1 RGFGEVG
8 VADGGVVSCIS
19 TNNASFG
26 PDFETL
32 STLSS
37 FAFGKLNEKISSV
50 TRVGISSH
58 KPAIMSRNKL
68 PQVERTTIAGS
79 MEIPRM
85 LNGLWQLAGGH
96 DQDVDISSAAAN
108 VAPLIDAGLDGFD
121 VADHY
126 GPAELVIGHHRLA
139 SPHRPVV
146 AFTKWC
152 PAESDGS
159 FGNAEKAVD
168 LALRRTGGEKVEV
181 MQFHAWDYS
190 DPTWLLNIA
199 HLQALQR
206 KGKIG
211 HIGVT
216 NFDAAHLEML
226 IDSGV
231 DVVTNQVSLSVIDRR
246 VLTGRMGNVCKER
259 GVGVLA
265 YGTLLGGFLSE
276 RWVGAAEPTE
286 TEEEGMNWSL
296 RKYLRFIR
304 AAGGWE
310 PFQNVLSVLRDVAKK
325 HGVSIAAVATRWVL
339 DVPFVKAVIVGTRL
353 SEDSGRYMKKN
364 MAAFGIVL
372 DGEDRAAIEAAQ
384 EGLGDVP
391 GDCGDEYRRAP
402 FLTASGNLRDH
413 VGEGDDVRR
422 VEEAVA
428 EGKRVEVGS
437 GSKWESVCGYS
448 RAVRV
453 GDVVRVSGTTATPPP
468 GLEMKVVGGTSARS
482 QTVAA
487 LDIIE
492 GSLKRL
498 GGSMAD
504 VVRTR
509 VMLRR
514 EEDVGAVSEVHGWV
528 FGCHGVRPANT
539 TTTAGLIGEE
549 VLVEI
554 EAEAVVSS
562 GASVVRM

>member
-1 RGFGEVG
+1 M
-8 VADGGVVSCIS
+8 
-19 TNNASFG
+19 T
-26 PDFETL
+26 P
-32 STLSS
+32 
-37 FAFGKLNEKISSV
+37 
-50 TRVGISSH
+50 TR
-58 KPAIMSRNKL
+58 L
-68 PQVERTTIAGS
+68 PQIERTTIAGS
-79 MEIPRM
+79 IEIPRM

-96 DQDVDISSAAAN
+96 DQDVDVAAAAAN
-108 VAPLIDAGLDGFD
+108 MSPLIDAGLDGFD

-126 GPAELVIGHHRLA
+126 GPAELVIGHHRLS
-139 SPHRPVV
+139 SPRRPVV

-159 FGNAEKAVD
+159 FATAEKAVD
-168 LALRRTGGEKVEV
+168 LARRRTGGEKIEV

-190 DPTWLLNIA
+190 DPVWLRNIA

-206 KGKIG
+206 AGKINK
-211 HIGVT
+211 IGVT

-226 IDSGV
+226 LDSGV

-246 VLTGRMGNVCKER
+246 VLTGRMGKVCKER

-265 YGTLLGGFLSE
+265 YGTLLGGFLGE
-276 RWVGAAEPTE
+276 KWVGAAEPAE
-286 TEEEGMNWSL
+286 SEEMNWSL

-304 AAGGWE
+304 AAGGWDA
-310 PFQNVLSVLRDVAKK
+310 FQKVLSVLREVAKK
-325 HGVSIAAVATRWVL
+325 HEVSIAAVATRWVL
-339 DVPFVKAVIVGTRL
+339 DGPVVKAVIVGRRL
-353 SEDSGRYMKKN
+353 SEDSGRYMEKN
-364 MAAFGIVL
+364 MATFGIQL
-372 DGEDRAAIEAAQ
+372 DGEDRAAIKAAQ
-384 EGLGDVP
+384 EGLRDVP

-402 FLTASGNLRDH
+402 FLTASGDLRDH
-413 VGEGDDVRR
+413 IREGDQMRR

-428 EGKRVEVGS
+428 EGIRVEVSS

-453 GDVVRVSGTTATPPP
+453 GDVIRVSGTTATPPP

-482 QTVAA
+482 QAVAA

-498 GGSMAD
+498 GGGMAD

-539 TTTAGLIGEE
+539 TTTVGLIGEE

-554 EAEAVVSS
+554 EAEAVVGS
-562 GASVVRM
+562 GTSVVRM

>member
-1 RGFGEVG
+1 M
-8 VADGGVVSCIS
+8 
-19 TNNASFG
+19 T
-26 PDFETL
+26 PT
-32 STLSS
+32 
-37 FAFGKLNEKISSV
+37 
-50 TRVGISSH
+50 
-58 KPAIMSRNKL
+58 KL

-79 MEIPRM
+79 IEIPRM

-96 DQDVDISSAAAN
+96 DQEVDISAAAAN
-108 VAPLIDAGLDGFD
+108 MAPLIDAGLDGFD

-139 SPHRPVV
+139 SPRRPVV

-159 FGNAEKAVD
+159 FATAEKAVD
-168 LALRRTGGEKVEV
+168 LALLRTGGEKIEV
-181 MQFHAWDYS
+181 MQFHAWDYA
-190 DPTWLLNIA
+190 DPAWLLNIA
-199 HLQALQR
+199 HLRTLQQR
-206 KGKIG
+206 GKINK
-211 HIGVT
+211 IGVT

-226 IDSGV
+226 LDWGV
-231 DVVTNQVSLSVIDRR
+231 EVVTNQVSLSVIDRR
-246 VLTGRMGNVCKER
+246 VITGRMQKVCKER

-265 YGTLLGGFLSE
+265 YGTLLGGFLGKK
-276 RWVGAAEPTE
+276 WVGAAEP
-286 TEEEGMNWSL
+286 EESGEMNWSL
-296 RKYLRFIR
+296 RKYLRFIK

-310 PFQNVLSVLRDVAKK
+310 PFQRVLSVLRDVAKK
-325 HGVSIAAVATRWVL
+325 HEVSIAAVATRWVL
-339 DVPFVKAVIVGTRL
+339 DVPVVDAVIVGTRL
-353 SEDSGRYMKKN
+353 SEDSGKYMEKN
-364 MAAFGIVL
+364 IAAFGVVL
-372 DGEDRAAIEAAQ
+372 DEEDRAAIEAAQ

-402 FLTASGNLRDH
+402 FLTASGDLRDH
-413 VGEGDDVRR
+413 AREGEGVKS

-453 GDVVRVSGTTATPPP
+453 GDVIRVSGTTATPTP

-482 QTVAA
+482 QAVAA

-554 EAEAVVSS
+554 EAEAVEGS
-562 GASVVRM
+562 GASVIRM